1 MSGAGPS
8 VHPVDWPPAAVFQFP
23 PDPSPLPIPP
33 PWHGEAT
40 FANPFPIPE
49 HIYQG
54 ALSYK
59 VPLYIAS
66 IYFVTV
72 TYANWYNR
80 QHGNKPWRI
89 AKTRPFR
96 AFVIFHNVFLA
107 VYSAVTCVAMVRCLK
122 RSFPHYSEPHA
133 VEGTIDA
140 LCKIHGPR
148 GLGDAVTYHPDN
160 HTWSSLNSD
169 ILVGSNGLPDTTD
182 VGRIWNEGLAFWGW
196 WFYLS
201 KFYEVLDTAIILAKG
216 KRSTTLQKY
225 HHAGAMLSMW
235 AGMRFMSP
243 PIWMFAL
250 VNSGIH
256 AMMYTY
262 YTVSALGYR
271 VPNAVKRTL
280 TTLQITQFLVGS
292 AFAAVHLF
300 VAYSVPVTV
309 AYKVAKNVATSVA
322 PQSAST
328 VTSAITSAVSSV
340 VTPDIEVY
348 APGVADSS
356 GIAVAFLRRF
366 IYRAAGD
373 EGLAENVL
381 YPGQAVPTWHGW
393 YKSLSREAVAAAST
407 TATAAAASTESAHL
421 NPVQKFF
428 HDHQHLEKIVY
439 RTEYRK
445 VPCVDTSGQAF
456 AIYLNLIYLAPLT
469 FLFMRFFFKSYLKKS
484 TPNKQGQPK
493 RRTVSDAAGDAA
505 RSVQGVSDSFDNAT
519 EDGISSA
526 VNRARDAV
534 RGRKGVNGHIKDERH
549 GSLSPANRKFVD
561 DFKNKVDQQLKD
573 LDESTKSATK
583 KGKQVVND
591 LAGKAQDVKGKVTDS
606 WQDVK
611 NEAAQAAENG
621 GQKAKQEAQKGA
633 EKVKE
638 EADKAQNNA
647 AQQANADSPSKKSP
661 KKQRKAEN
669 KAKREAEASQNL
681 DDAAVEK
688 SEAEAEP
695 KDLKNT
701 LGKDEGKNLV

>member
-8 VHPVDWPPAAVFQFP
+8 LHPGDWPARAIFKFP
-23 PDPSPLPIPP
+23 PDPAPSPIPP
-33 PWHGEAT
+33 PWHGEST

-49 HIYQG
+49 DIYQG

-59 VPLYIAS
+59 VPLAIAS
-66 IYFVTV
+66 VYFVTV
-72 TYANWYNR
+72 TFVNWYNR

-89 AKTRPFR
+89 SKTRPFF

-107 VYSAVTCVAMVRCLK
+107 VYSAITCVAMIRCLK

-133 VEGTIDA
+133 VVGTIDA

-148 GLGDAVTYHPDN
+148 GLGAAVTYHADN
-160 HTWSSLNSD
+160 NTWSSLNSNV
-169 ILVGSNGLPDTTD
+169 LVGNDGLPDTTD
-182 VGRIWNEGLAFWGW
+182 LGRIWNEGLAFWGW

-262 YTVSALGYR
+262 YTVSALGFR
-271 VPNAVKRTL
+271 VPNVVKRTL

-292 AFAAVHLF
+292 AFAAIHLF
-300 VAYSVPVTV
+300 ISYTVPVSV
-309 AYKVAKNVATSVA
+309 AYKITEKVAAPQTTSTVAT
-322 PQSAST
+322 T
-328 VTSAITSAVSSV
+328 VSSAVSSASETLATALPT
-340 VTPDIEVY
+340 VT
-348 APGVADSS
+348 GV
-356 GIAVAFLRRF
+356 AVAFLRKL

-373 EGLAENVL
+373 EGLAENIML
-381 YPGQAVPTWHGW
+381 PGQPMPT
-393 YKSLSREAVAAAST
+393 YQSQQVVAAAPS
-407 TATAAAASTESAHL
+407 EPAHL

-428 HDHQHLEKIVY
+428 HQSVERTVY
-439 RTEYRK
+439 RTEYQS

-469 FLFMRFFFKSYLKKS
+469 ILFMRFFFKSYLRRS
-484 TPNKQGQPK
+484 TPTKQGQPK
-493 RRTVSDAAGDAA
+493 RRTISDAAGDAK
-505 RSVQGVSDSFDNAT
+505 RSVEREFDALDKSA
-519 EDGISSA
+519 EDGISTA
-526 VNRARDAV
+526 VSKARDAV
-534 RGRKGVNGHIKDERH
+534 RGRKGNVNGHIKDERV
-549 GSLSPANRKFVD
+549 N
-561 DFKNKVDQQLKD
+561 QQLKE
-573 LDESTKSATK
+573 LDASAGPTTK
-583 KGKQVVND
+583 KAKQLAND
-591 LAGKAQDVKGKVTDS
+591 FAGKAQDVKGKVAES

-611 NEAAQAAENG
+611 NEAGQAAENG
-621 GQKAKQEAQKGA
+621 SQKAKQEA
-633 EKVKE
+633 
-638 EADKAQNNA
+638 DKAQENA
-647 AQQANADSPSKKSP
+647 AQQANTNSPSKKSP
-661 KKQRKAEN
+661 KKLRKAEN
-669 KAKREAEASQNL
+669 KAKRETEASQNL

-688 SEAEAEP
+688 PEAEAEP

-701 LGKDEGKNLV
+701 LGKNEGKNLI

>member
-8 VHPVDWPPAAVFQFP
+8 LHPGDWPARAIFQFP
-23 PDPSPLPIPP
+23 PDPAPSPIPP

-49 HIYQG
+49 DIYQG

-59 VPLYIAS
+59 VPLTIAS
-66 IYFVTV
+66 VYFVTV
-72 TYANWYNR
+72 TFVNWYNR

-89 AKTRPFR
+89 AKTRPFF

-107 VYSAVTCVAMVRCLK
+107 VYSAITCVAMIRALK
-122 RSFPHYSEPHA
+122 HSFPHYTEPHA
-133 VEGTIDA
+133 VVGTIDA

-148 GLGDAVTYHPDN
+148 GLGDAVTYHADN
-160 HTWSSLNSD
+160 NTWSSLNPNV
-169 ILVGSNGLPDTTD
+169 LVGNGGLPDTTD
-182 VGRIWNEGLAFWGW
+182 VGRLWNEGLAFWGW

-235 AGMRFMSP
+235 AGMRFMAP

-262 YTVSALGYR
+262 YTVSALGLR
-271 VPNAVKRTL
+271 VPNVVKRTL

-300 VAYSVPVTV
+300 VSYTVPVSV
-309 AYKVAKNVATSVA
+309 AYKITEKVA
-322 PQSAST
+322 PQTTSTVAATVSST
-328 VTSAITSAVSSV
+328 VTSATEAIATALPT
-340 VTPDIEVY
+340 VT
-348 APGVADSS
+348 GV
-356 GIAVAFLRRF
+356 AVAFLRKL

-373 EGLAENVL
+373 EGLAENIL
-381 YPGQAVPTWHGW
+381 LPGSPIPAHQ
-393 YKSLSREAVAAAST
+393 SQRVADAAPS
-407 TATAAAASTESAHL
+407 EPAHL

-428 HDHQHLEKIVY
+428 HQNVERTVY
-439 RTEYRK
+439 RTEYQS

-469 FLFMRFFFKSYLKKS
+469 ILFMRFFFKSYLRRS

-493 RRTVSDAAGDAA
+493 RRTISDAAGDAK
-505 RSVQGVSDSFDNAT
+505 RSVEREFDAIDKSA
-519 EDGISSA
+519 EDGISTA

-534 RGRKGVNGHIKDERH
+534 RGRKGNVNGQIKDERH
-549 GSLSPANRKFVD
+549 GSLSPANKKFIDNV
-561 DFKNKVDQQLKD
+561 KNRASQQLKE
-573 LDESTKSATK
+573 LDESAETTTK
-583 KGKQVVND
+583 KAKQFAND

-611 NEAAQAAENG
+611 KEAGQAAENG
-621 GQKAKQEAQKGA
+621 SQKAKQEAQKGS
-633 EKVKE
+633 EKAKQ
-638 EADKAQNNA
+638 EADKAQEHA
-647 AQQANADSPSKKSP
+647 AQQGNTDSPSKKSP
-661 KKQRKAEN
+661 KKLRKAEN

-681 DDAAVEK
+681 DDAAVAK
-688 SEAEAEP
+688 PEAEAEP